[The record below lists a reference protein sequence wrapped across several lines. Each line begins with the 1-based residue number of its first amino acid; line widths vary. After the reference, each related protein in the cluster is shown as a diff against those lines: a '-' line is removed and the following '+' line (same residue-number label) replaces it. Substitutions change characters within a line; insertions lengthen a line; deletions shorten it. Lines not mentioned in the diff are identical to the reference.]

1 MTEKSKN
8 SSEVYADFTMSRID
22 ASVRETMSPAQLL
35 AVREALVANQPF
47 KRHAIDIRGTVPF
60 FFASFY
66 FVILAGRDK
75 RRKTKEKEMRR
86 AFEGNLSMG
95 YVLSLLFLSF
105 VGAVVW
111 ITILLLLYWVKIELD
126 MDILPNLH
134 FPQLFQSE

>member
-8 SSEVYADFTMSRID
+8 SSEVYADFTISRID
-22 ASVRETMSPAQLL
+22 TSVRETMSAAQLH
-35 AVREALVANQPF
+35 AVREALIANQPF
-47 KRHAIDIRGTVPF
+47 KRHAIDIRGTLPF

-66 FVILAGRDK
+66 FVILAGRDR
-75 RRKTKEKEMRR
+75 RRKTLDKEKRR

-111 ITILLLLYWVKIELD
+111 IAILLLLYWVKIELD

>member
-1 MTEKSKN
+1 MKQKNKN

-22 ASVRETMSPAQLL
+22 STVRETMTPAQLQ
-35 AVREALVANQPF
+35 AVRDALVANQPF
-47 KRHAIDIRGTVPF
+47 KRHSVDIRGTLPF

-75 RRKTKEKEMRR
+75 RRKTLDRDKRR

-95 YVLSLLFLSF
+95 YVLSILFLSF

-111 ITILLLLYWVKIELD
+111 IAVLSVLYWVKVELGQD
-126 MDILPNLH
+126 FLPNVH
-134 FPQLFQSE
+134 FPNLFQSE